1 MVQNWVFI
9 ALGFL
14 LEFRVFFLLL
24 FAFIILQIMTGD
36 KKKQQGIFVSVHRKN
51 LVKDKK
57 NSMVQNC
64 IFITLGFLP
73 EFRVFVFVFWIHY
86 PTNNDRG
93 EKKLVGNI
101 SDCSQENCSEEKI
114 IIKSVEVR
122 NKNRSPLVQVWCQ
135 AKRSEANFFARFNI
149 SPGYIFR
156 LVQYFAQF
164 NSSLGSIFR
173 SVQFFARFLFSRF

>member
-1 MVQNWVFI
+1 M
-9 ALGFL
+9 
-14 LEFRVFFLLL
+14 
-24 FAFIILQIMTGD
+24 
-36 KKKQQGIFVSVHRKN
+36 SVHSKN

-64 IFITLGFLP
+64 VFITLGFLP

-122 NKNRSPLVQVWCQ
+122 NKNTREVPWFRFGVR
-135 AKRSEANFFARFNI
+135 RSEAK
-149 SPGYIFR
+149 PIF
-156 LVQYFAQF
+156 
-164 NSSLGSIFR
+164 SLGSIFR
-173 SVQFFARFLFSRF
+173 LGIYFAWFNTSLSSIVRLVPFFARFNFSLGSYFRGFNFRGFSNPRK